1 MKIFADIGIGP
12 AGNLE
17 TTARILGE
25 ILHVNF
31 EADADG
37 RYDEFPAYIADS
49 DGARYALLGT
59 PNPEDDLREEP
70 TNEFQLMIRPVMDD
84 HRGPKKDISHD
95 IVSRISGDGRIDSW
109 VLK

>member
-12 AGNLE
+12 SGDLE

-25 ILHVNF
+25 VLHVDF
-31 EADADG
+31 EADMDG

-49 DGARYALLGT
+49 AGARYALLGT
-59 PNPEDDLREEP
+59 PRPEDDLRDEP
-70 TNEFQLMIRPVMDD
+70 TNEFQLMIRPITDN
-84 HRGPKKDISHD
+84 HGSPKKD
-95 IVSRISGDGRIDSW
+95 VSDDVVSKLSGDGRIASW